1 MSELRT
7 DIRVRA
13 EGSGI
18 LGKTIVVFLILLYD
32 SRSGGLQGQLALLA
46 FAAGQLAYGTIL
58 LAVYYRSF
66 PLWYKGLG
74 AFPWIRVQ
82 FVSRILLY
90 IAVGLRIHY
99 AKSPCPSPPTTSQTL
114 RDDDTSVYPQAHINR
129 GG

>member
-32 SRSGGLQGQLALLA
+32 SRSGGPQGQLALLA
-46 FAAGQLAYGTIL
+46 FAVGQLAYGTIL
-58 LAVYYRSF
+58 LAVYVAYYRSF
-66 PLWYKGLG
+66 PLWCKCLG

-82 FVSRILLY
+82 CVSIIPLY
-90 IAVGLRIHY
+90 I
-99 AKSPCPSPPTTSQTL
+99 
-114 RDDDTSVYPQAHINR
+114 SVDL
-129 GG
+129 